1 MPITCLTKIY
11 NTTRN
16 FVLKDDLFMKK
27 IVFATLLS
35 SMFLTTFA
43 VNADSQPQ
51 GIQQTPVY
59 DAQTYVVLKNIEAR
73 LAELNLKLSA
83 PNTPGCSD
91 GEHIYSPGISIKKNG
106 SSYRC
111 DRDGSNYS
119 WKFEYQ

>member
-1 MPITCLTKIY
+1 
-11 NTTRN
+11 
-16 FVLKDDLFMKK
+16 MKK

-73 LAELNLKLSA
+73 LAELSLKLNA
-83 PNTPGCSD
+83 PNVPGCSD
-91 GEHIYSPGISIKKNG
+91 GEHIYSPGISIKRNG
-106 SSYRC
+106 SSYRG
-111 DRDGSNYS
+111 DVDGSNYK
-119 WKFEYQ
+119 WTYEYPYIAP